1 VLKLIPI
8 LVLLI
13 LNACGP
19 DYDAASDVTGLQFDG
34 IDDYILIEENVLPD
48 SGDYTISIWVKAD
61 SGNVGAR
68 TLISQS
74 DTSGSPFYFGSNSGS
89 DLSGK
94 IKMNQDW
101 KSLESSPFYLDS
113 KWHLYTIV
121 NDGTI
126 GDSSIIIDT
135 SLFYIDGVEIS
146 TVMGEGKSYP
156 IDERFFI
163 GTMWDSSG
171 EFFSGAIDDI
181 SIWDRKLSSKEISSI
196 YNSGIGLDPTIDSLD
211 YKGSENLIAFW
222 PFSEG
227 ADSSVSDFSGNG
239 YDGEI
244 FGASWINIDSKLEP
258 IIDSTLIAESQN
270 QNNSYQKEIW
280 GRVSGND
287 GKSIYG
293 ASVILKGTHND
304 EFKWTT
310 NFQTNRRGDYEINDC
325 QPWDEMIVSMEGYQT
340 QKFIPSDSIFL
351 ESPVDITLLMK
362 TEDDELVI
370 DSAMLAEISRQ
381 AEENYEMIQYMIN
394 SARQNQV
401 VSIPEGVHI
410 ISKPITVN
418 KKVNITIQGTLSS
431 SIVLNDIHQPVFIIN
446 NSSNIVIQRLS
457 LGHEPTIKGD
467 HDSEVVR
474 INKGNN
480 IYVNSC
486 EISGDAAIGL
496 KAVGVKSLTIS
507 SCFIHDNSWFAFSF
521 KDCDNVTIE
530 NSQLI
535 DNQEIMYKRS
545 STVAL
550 HSNVIKD

>member
-1 VLKLIPI
+1 
-8 LVLLI
+8 
-13 LNACGP
+13 
-19 DYDAASDVTGLQFDG
+19 
-34 IDDYILIEENVLPD
+34 
-48 SGDYTISIWVKAD
+48 
-61 SGNVGAR
+61 
-68 TLISQS
+68 
-74 DTSGSPFYFGSNSGS
+74 
-89 DLSGK
+89 
-94 IKMNQDW
+94 M
-101 KSLESSPFYLDS
+101 
-113 KWHLYTIV
+113 
-121 NDGTI
+121 
-126 GDSSIIIDT
+126 
-135 SLFYIDGVEIS
+135 
-146 TVMGEGKSYP
+146 
-156 IDERFFI
+156 
-163 GTMWDSSG
+163 
-171 EFFSGAIDDI
+171 
-181 SIWDRKLSSKEISSI
+181 
-196 YNSGIGLDPTIDSLD
+196 
-211 YKGSENLIAFW
+211 
-222 PFSEG
+222 
-227 ADSSVSDFSGNG
+227 
-239 YDGEI
+239 
-244 FGASWINIDSKLEP
+244 
-258 IIDSTLIAESQN
+258 
-270 QNNSYQKEIW
+270 
-280 GRVSGND
+280 
-287 GKSIYG
+287 
-293 ASVILKGTHND
+293 ILKGTHND

-325 QPWDEMIVSMEGYQT
+325 QPWEEMIVSMEGYQT
-340 QKFIPSDSIFL
+340 QKFNPSDSIFL

-362 TEDDELVI
+362 TEDDELII

-401 VSIPEGVHI
+401 VSIPQGVHI

-486 EISGDAAIGL
+486 EISGKAAIGL

-535 DNQEIMYKRS
+535 DNQEVMYKRS

>member
-1 VLKLIPI
+1 MLKLIPI

-48 SGDYTISIWVKAD
+48 SGDYTISIWVRAD
-61 SGNVGAR
+61 SSNVGAR

-126 GDSSIIIDT
+126 GDSSTVIDT

-146 TVMGEGKSYP
+146 TVMGDGKSYP
-156 IDERFFI
+156 VDERFFI

-171 EFFSGAIDDI
+171 EFFSGTIDDI

-351 ESPVDITLLMK
+351 ESPVDITLLIK
-362 TEDDELVI
+362 TEDDESVI

-486 EISGDAAIGL
+486 EISGEAAIGL

>member
-1 VLKLIPI
+1 MLKLIPI

-19 DYDAASDVTGLQFDG
+19 DYNAASDVTGLQFDG

-61 SGNVGAR
+61 SNNVGAR

-101 KSLESSPFYLDS
+101 KSLESSPFYLDN

-126 GDSSIIIDT
+126 GDSSIIVDT
-135 SLFYIDGVEIS
+135 SLFYVDGVEIS

-258 IIDSTLIAESQN
+258 VIDSTLIAESQN

-280 GRVSGND
+280 GRVSDID

-340 QKFIPSDSIFL
+340 QKFNPLDSIFL
-351 ESPVDITLLMK
+351 ESPVDITLLIK

-370 DSAMLAEISRQ
+370 DSAMLAEISMQ

-457 LGHEPTIKGD
+457 LGNEPTIKGD

-486 EISGDAAIGL
+486 EISGEAAIGL

-535 DNQEIMYKRS
+535 DNQEVMYKRS

>member
-1 VLKLIPI
+1 MLKLIPI

-61 SGNVGAR
+61 SSNVGAR

-101 KSLESSPFYLDS
+101 KSLESSPFYLDN

-135 SLFYIDGVEIS
+135 SLFYVDGVEIS

-258 IIDSTLIAESQN
+258 VIDSTLIAESQN

-280 GRVSGND
+280 GRVSDID

-340 QKFIPSDSIFL
+340 QKFNPLDSIFL

-370 DSAMLAEISRQ
+370 DSAMLAEISKQ

-431 SIVLNDIHQPVFIIN
+431 SIVLNNIHQPVFIIN

-486 EISGDAAIGL
+486 EISGEAAIGL

-535 DNQEIMYKRS
+535 DNQEVMYKRS

>member
-1 VLKLIPI
+1 MLKLIPI

-61 SGNVGAR
+61 SSNVGAR

-101 KSLESSPFYLDS
+101 KSLESSPFYLDN

-135 SLFYIDGVEIS
+135 SLFYVDGVEIS

-181 SIWDRKLSSKEISSI
+181 SIWNRKLSSKEISSI

-258 IIDSTLIAESQN
+258 VIDSTLIAESQN

-280 GRVSGND
+280 GRVSDID

-340 QKFIPSDSIFL
+340 QKFNPLDSIFL

-370 DSAMLAEISRQ
+370 DSVMLAEISRQ

-431 SIVLNDIHQPVFIIN
+431 SIVLNDIHQPVFVIN

-486 EISGDAAIGL
+486 EISGEAAIGL

-535 DNQEIMYKRS
+535 DNQEVMYKRS

>member
-1 VLKLIPI
+1 MLKLIPI

-61 SGNVGAR
+61 SSNVGAR

-101 KSLESSPFYLDS
+101 KSLESSPFYLDN

-126 GDSSIIIDT
+126 GDSSIIVDT
-135 SLFYIDGVEIS
+135 SLFYVDGVEIS

-258 IIDSTLIAESQN
+258 VIDSTLIAESQN

-280 GRVSGND
+280 GRVSDID

-340 QKFIPSDSIFL
+340 QKFNPLDSIFL

-370 DSAMLAEISRQ
+370 DSAMLAEISMQ

-486 EISGDAAIGL
+486 EISGEAAIGL

-535 DNQEIMYKRS
+535 DNQEVMYKRS

>member
-1 VLKLIPI
+1 MLKLIPI

-61 SGNVGAR
+61 SSNVGAR

-101 KSLESSPFYLDS
+101 KSLESSPFYLDN

-135 SLFYIDGVEIS
+135 SLFYVDGIEIS
-146 TVMGEGKSYP
+146 SVMGEGKSYP

-258 IIDSTLIAESQN
+258 VIDSTLIAESQN

-280 GRVSGND
+280 GRVSDID

-340 QKFIPSDSIFL
+340 QKFNPLDSIFL

-370 DSAMLAEISRQ
+370 DSAMLAEISKQ

-431 SIVLNDIHQPVFIIN
+431 SIVLNDIHQPVFVIN

-486 EISGDAAIGL
+486 EISGEAAIGL

-535 DNQEIMYKRS
+535 DNQEVMYKRS

>member
-1 VLKLIPI
+1 MLKLIPI

-61 SGNVGAR
+61 SSNVGAR

-101 KSLESSPFYLDS
+101 KSLESSPFYLDN

-135 SLFYIDGVEIS
+135 SLFYVDGVEIS

-258 IIDSTLIAESQN
+258 VIDSTLIAESQN

-280 GRVSGND
+280 GRVSDID

-325 QPWDEMIVSMEGYQT
+325 QPWEEMIVSMEGYQT
-340 QKFIPSDSIFL
+340 QKFNPLDSIFL

-370 DSAMLAEISRQ
+370 DSAMLAEISKQ

-431 SIVLNDIHQPVFIIN
+431 NIVLNDIHQPVFVIN

-486 EISGDAAIGL
+486 EISGEAAIGL
-496 KAVGVKSLTIS
+496 KAVGVKSITIS

-535 DNQEIMYKRS
+535 DNQEVMYKRS

>member
-1 VLKLIPI
+1 MLKLIPI

-61 SGNVGAR
+61 SSNVGAR

-101 KSLESSPFYLDS
+101 KSLESSPFYLDN

-135 SLFYIDGVEIS
+135 SLFYVDGVEIS

-258 IIDSTLIAESQN
+258 VIDSTLIAESQN

-280 GRVSGND
+280 GRVSDID

-340 QKFIPSDSIFL
+340 QKFNPLDSIFL
-351 ESPVDITLLMK
+351 ESPVDFTLLMK
-362 TEDDELVI
+362 TDDDELVI

-486 EISGDAAIGL
+486 EISGEAAIGL

-535 DNQEIMYKRS
+535 DNQEVMYKRS

>member
-1 VLKLIPI
+1 MLKLIPI

-19 DYDAASDVTGLQFDG
+19 DYDAALDVTGLQFDG

-61 SGNVGAR
+61 SSNVGAR

-101 KSLESSPFYLDS
+101 KSLESSPFYLDN

-135 SLFYIDGVEIS
+135 SLFYVDGIEIS

-196 YNSGIGLDPTIDSLD
+196 YNSGIGLDPTIDSLN

-258 IIDSTLIAESQN
+258 VIDSTLIAESQN

-280 GRVSGND
+280 GRVSDID

-340 QKFIPSDSIFL
+340 QKFNPLDSIFL

-370 DSAMLAEISRQ
+370 DSAMLAEISKQ

-486 EISGDAAIGL
+486 EISGEAAIGL

-535 DNQEIMYKRS
+535 DNQEVMYKRS

>member
-1 VLKLIPI
+1 MLKLIPI

-19 DYDAASDVTGLQFDG
+19 DYNAASDVTGLQFDG

-61 SGNVGAR
+61 SSNVGAR

-101 KSLESSPFYLDS
+101 KSLESSPFYLDN

-126 GDSSIIIDT
+126 GDSSIIVDT
-135 SLFYIDGVEIS
+135 SLFYVDGVEIS

-258 IIDSTLIAESQN
+258 VIDSTLIAESEN

-280 GRVSGND
+280 GRVSDID

-340 QKFIPSDSIFL
+340 QKFNPLDSIFL

-486 EISGDAAIGL
+486 EISGEAAIGL

-535 DNQEIMYKRS
+535 DNQEVMYKRS

>member
-1 VLKLIPI
+1 MLKLIPI

-61 SGNVGAR
+61 SSNVGAR

-101 KSLESSPFYLDS
+101 KSLESSPFYLDN

-135 SLFYIDGVEIS
+135 SLFYVDGVEIS

-258 IIDSTLIAESQN
+258 VIDSTLIAESQN

-280 GRVSGND
+280 GRVSDID

-293 ASVILKGTHND
+293 ASVVLKGTHND

-340 QKFIPSDSIFL
+340 QKFNPLDSIFL

-370 DSAMLAEISRQ
+370 DSAMLAEISKQ

-486 EISGDAAIGL
+486 EISGEAAIGL

-535 DNQEIMYKRS
+535 DNQEVMYKRS

>member
-1 VLKLIPI
+1 MLKLIPI

-61 SGNVGAR
+61 SNNVGAR

-101 KSLESSPFYLDS
+101 KSLESSPFYLDN

-135 SLFYIDGVEIS
+135 SLFYVDGIEIS

-258 IIDSTLIAESQN
+258 VIDSTLIVESQN

-280 GRVSGND
+280 GRVSDID

-340 QKFIPSDSIFL
+340 QKFNPLDSIFL

-370 DSAMLAEISRQ
+370 DSAMLAEISKQ

-401 VSIPEGVHI
+401 VSIPEGVHV

-431 SIVLNDIHQPVFIIN
+431 SIVLKDIHQPVFVIN

-486 EISGDAAIGL
+486 EISGEAAIGL

-535 DNQEIMYKRS
+535 DNQEVMYKRS

>member
-48 SGDYTISIWVKAD
+48 SGDYKISIWVKAD
-61 SGNVGAR
+61 SSNVGAR

-101 KSLESSPFYLDS
+101 KSLESSPFYLDN

-135 SLFYIDGVEIS
+135 SLFYVDGVEIS

-258 IIDSTLIAESQN
+258 VIDSTLIAESQN

-280 GRVSGND
+280 GRVSDID

-340 QKFIPSDSIFL
+340 QKFNPLDSIFL

-370 DSAMLAEISRQ
+370 DSAMLAEISKQ

-431 SIVLNDIHQPVFIIN
+431 SIVLNDIHQPVFVIN

-486 EISGDAAIGL
+486 EISGEAAIGL

-535 DNQEIMYKRS
+535 DNQEVMYKRS

>member
-1 VLKLIPI
+1 MLKLIPI

-101 KSLESSPFYLDS
+101 KSLESSPFYLDN

-258 IIDSTLIAESQN
+258 VIDSTLIAESQN

-280 GRVSGND
+280 GRVSDID

-340 QKFIPSDSIFL
+340 QKFNPSDSIFL

-486 EISGDAAIGL
+486 EISGEAAIGL

-535 DNQEIMYKRS
+535 DNQEVMYKRS

>member
-1 VLKLIPI
+1 MLKLIPI

-19 DYDAASDVTGLQFDG
+19 DYDASLDVTGLQFDG
-34 IDDYILIEENVLPD
+34 VDDYILIEENVLPD

-61 SGNVGAR
+61 SSNIGAR

-74 DTSGSPFYFGSNSGS
+74 DTSGNPFYFGSNSGS

-101 KSLESSPFYLDS
+101 ESLDSSPFYLDN

-135 SLFYIDGVEIS
+135 SLLYIDGVEIS
-146 TVMGEGKSYP
+146 NVMGEGKSYP
-156 IDERFFI
+156 IDEQFFI

-211 YKGSENLIAFW
+211 YKGSENLIGFW

-227 ADSSVSDFSGNG
+227 ADSSVSDYSGNG

-258 IIDSTLIAESQN
+258 VIDSTLIAVSQN

-280 GRVSGND
+280 GRVSDND

-293 ASVILKGTHND
+293 ASIILKGTHND

-340 QKFIPSDSIFL
+340 QKFNPSNSIFL
-351 ESPVDITLLMK
+351 ESPVDIILIMK
-362 TEDDELVI
+362 IEDDESVI
-370 DSAMLAEISRQ
+370 DSAMYAEISRQ

-431 SIVLNDIHQPVFIIN
+431 SIILNDIHQPVFIIN
-446 NSSNIVIQRLS
+446 NSSNIVIQRLN

-486 EISGDAAIGL
+486 EISGEAAIGL

-521 KDCDNVTIE
+521 KNCDNVTIE

-535 DNQEIMYKRS
+535 DNQEVMYKRS
-545 STVAL
+545 STVVL

>member
-1 VLKLIPI
+1 MLKLIPI

-61 SGNVGAR
+61 SSNVGAR

-101 KSLESSPFYLDS
+101 KSLESSPFYLDN

-135 SLFYIDGVEIS
+135 SLFYVDGVEIS

-258 IIDSTLIAESQN
+258 VIDSTLIAESQN

-280 GRVSGND
+280 GRVSDID

-340 QKFIPSDSIFL
+340 QKFNPLDSIFL
-351 ESPVDITLLMK
+351 EGPVDITLLMK

-370 DSAMLAEISRQ
+370 DSAMLAEISKQ

-474 INKGNN
+474 INKGNS

-486 EISGDAAIGL
+486 EISGEAAIGL

-535 DNQEIMYKRS
+535 DNQEVMYKRS

>member
-1 VLKLIPI
+1 MLKLIPI

-61 SGNVGAR
+61 SSNVGAR

-101 KSLESSPFYLDS
+101 KSLESSPFYLDN

-135 SLFYIDGVEIS
+135 SLFYVDGVEIS

-227 ADSSVSDFSGNG
+227 ADSSISDFSGNG

-258 IIDSTLIAESQN
+258 VIDSTLIAESQN

-280 GRVSGND
+280 GRVSDID

-340 QKFIPSDSIFL
+340 QKFNPLDSIFL

-370 DSAMLAEISRQ
+370 DSAMLAEISKQ

-486 EISGDAAIGL
+486 EISGEAAIGL

-535 DNQEIMYKRS
+535 DNQEVMYKRS

>member
-1 VLKLIPI
+1 MLKLIPI

-126 GDSSIIIDT
+126 GDSSTVIDT

-146 TVMGEGKSYP
+146 TVMGDGKSYP
-156 IDERFFI
+156 VDERFFI

-340 QKFIPSDSIFL
+340 QKFNPSDSIFL

-486 EISGDAAIGL
+486 EISGEAAIGL

-535 DNQEIMYKRS
+535 DNQEVMYKRS

>member
-1 VLKLIPI
+1 MLKLIPI

-61 SGNVGAR
+61 SSNVGAR

-101 KSLESSPFYLDS
+101 KSLESSPFYLDN

-135 SLFYIDGVEIS
+135 SLFYVDGVEIS

-258 IIDSTLIAESQN
+258 VIDSTLIAESQN

-280 GRVSGND
+280 GRVSDID

-325 QPWDEMIVSMEGYQT
+325 QPWDEMIVSIEGYQT
-340 QKFIPSDSIFL
+340 QKFNPLDSIFL

-486 EISGDAAIGL
+486 EISGEAAIGL

-507 SCFIHDNSWFAFSF
+507 SCFIQNNSWFAFSF

-535 DNQEIMYKRS
+535 DNQEVMYKRS

>member
-1 VLKLIPI
+1 MLKLIPI

-61 SGNVGAR
+61 SSNVGAR

-101 KSLESSPFYLDS
+101 KSLESSPFYLDN

-146 TVMGEGKSYP
+146 AVMGEGKSYP

-258 IIDSTLIAESQN
+258 VIDSTLIAESQN

-280 GRVSGND
+280 GRVSDID

-340 QKFIPSDSIFL
+340 QKFNPLDSIFL

-486 EISGDAAIGL
+486 EISGEAAIGL

-535 DNQEIMYKRS
+535 DNQEVMYKRS

>member
-1 VLKLIPI
+1 MLKLIPI

-61 SGNVGAR
+61 SSNVGAR

-101 KSLESSPFYLDS
+101 KSLESSPFYLDN

-135 SLFYIDGVEIS
+135 SLFYVDGVEIS

-258 IIDSTLIAESQN
+258 VIDSTLIAESQN

-280 GRVSGND
+280 GRVSDVD

-340 QKFIPSDSIFL
+340 QKFNPLDSIFL

-486 EISGDAAIGL
+486 EISGEAAIGL

-535 DNQEIMYKRS
+535 DNQEVMYKRS

>member
-1 VLKLIPI
+1 MLKLIPI

-61 SGNVGAR
+61 SNNVGAR

-101 KSLESSPFYLDS
+101 KSLESSPFYLDN

-135 SLFYIDGVEIS
+135 SLFYVDGIEIS

-258 IIDSTLIAESQN
+258 VIDSTLIVESQN

-280 GRVSGND
+280 GRVSDID

-325 QPWDEMIVSMEGYQT
+325 QPWDEMIVSMDGYQT
-340 QKFIPSDSIFL
+340 QKFNPLDSIFL

-370 DSAMLAEISRQ
+370 DSAMLAEISKQ

-401 VSIPEGVHI
+401 VSIPEGVHV

-431 SIVLNDIHQPVFIIN
+431 SIVLKDIHQPVFVIN

-486 EISGDAAIGL
+486 EISGEAAIGL

-535 DNQEIMYKRS
+535 DNQEVMYKRS

>member
-1 VLKLIPI
+1 MLKLIPI

-61 SGNVGAR
+61 SNNIGAR

-101 KSLESSPFYLDS
+101 KSLGSSPFYLDN

-135 SLFYIDGVEIS
+135 SLFYVDGVEIS

-258 IIDSTLIAESQN
+258 VIDSTLIAESQN

-280 GRVSGND
+280 GRVSDID

-340 QKFIPSDSIFL
+340 QKFNPLDSIIL

-370 DSAMLAEISRQ
+370 DSAMLAEISKQ

-431 SIVLNDIHQPVFIIN
+431 SIVLNDIHQPVFVIN

-486 EISGDAAIGL
+486 EISGEAAIGL

-535 DNQEIMYKRS
+535 DNQEVMYKRS

>member
-1 VLKLIPI
+1 MLKLIPI

-48 SGDYTISIWVKAD
+48 SGDYTISIWAKAD
-61 SGNVGAR
+61 SSNVGAR

-101 KSLESSPFYLDS
+101 KSLESSPFYLDN

-135 SLFYIDGVEIS
+135 SLFYVDGVEIS

-258 IIDSTLIAESQN
+258 VIDSTLIAESQN

-280 GRVSGND
+280 GRVSDID

-325 QPWDEMIVSMEGYQT
+325 QPWDEMTVSMEGYQT
-340 QKFIPSDSIFL
+340 QKFNPLDSIFL
-351 ESPVDITLLMK
+351 ENPVDITLLMK

-370 DSAMLAEISRQ
+370 DSAMLAEISKQ

-431 SIVLNDIHQPVFIIN
+431 SIVLNDIHQPVFVIN

-486 EISGDAAIGL
+486 EISGEAAIGL

-535 DNQEIMYKRS
+535 DNQEVMYKRS

>member
-1 VLKLIPI
+1 MLKLIPI
-8 LVLLI
+8 LILLI

-19 DYDAASDVTGLQFDG
+19 DYDAALDVTGLQFDG

-61 SGNVGAR
+61 SSNVGAR

-101 KSLESSPFYLDS
+101 KSLESSPFYLDN

-135 SLFYIDGVEIS
+135 SLFYVDGVEIS

-258 IIDSTLIAESQN
+258 VIDSTLIAESQN

-280 GRVSGND
+280 GRVSDID

-340 QKFIPSDSIFL
+340 QKFNPLDSIFL

-370 DSAMLAEISRQ
+370 DSAMLAEISKQ

-486 EISGDAAIGL
+486 EISGEAAIGL

-535 DNQEIMYKRS
+535 DNQEVMYKRS

>member
-1 VLKLIPI
+1 MLKLIPI

-13 LNACGP
+13 LKACGP

-61 SGNVGAR
+61 SSNIGAR

-89 DLSGK
+89 DLLGK

-101 KSLESSPFYLDS
+101 KSLESSPFYLDN

-135 SLFYIDGVEIS
+135 SLFYVDGVEIS

-222 PFSEG
+222 PFNEG

-258 IIDSTLIAESQN
+258 VIDSTLIAESEN

-280 GRVSGND
+280 GRVSDID

-340 QKFIPSDSIFL
+340 QKFNPLDSIFL

-370 DSAMLAEISRQ
+370 DSAMLAEISKQ

-486 EISGDAAIGL
+486 EISGEAAIGL

-535 DNQEIMYKRS
+535 DNQEVMYKRS

>member
-1 VLKLIPI
+1 MLKLIPI

-61 SGNVGAR
+61 SSNVGAR

-101 KSLESSPFYLDS
+101 KSLESSPFYLDN

-126 GDSSIIIDT
+126 GDSSTVIDT

-146 TVMGEGKSYP
+146 TVMGDGKSYP
-156 IDERFFI
+156 VDERFFI

-258 IIDSTLIAESQN
+258 IIDSTLIAESIN

-351 ESPVDITLLMK
+351 ESPVDITLLIK
-362 TEDDELVI
+362 TEDDESVI

-486 EISGDAAIGL
+486 EISGEAAIGL

-535 DNQEIMYKRS
+535 DNQEVMYKRS

>member
-1 VLKLIPI
+1 MLKLIPI
-8 LVLLI
+8 LILLI

-61 SGNVGAR
+61 SSNVGAR

-101 KSLESSPFYLDS
+101 KSLESSPFYLDN

-135 SLFYIDGVEIS
+135 SLFYVDGVEIS

-258 IIDSTLIAESQN
+258 VIDSTLIAESEN

-280 GRVSGND
+280 GRVSDID

-340 QKFIPSDSIFL
+340 QKFNPLDSIFL
-351 ESPVDITLLMK
+351 ESPVDITLLIK

-486 EISGDAAIGL
+486 EISGEAAIGL

-535 DNQEIMYKRS
+535 DNQEVMYKRS

>member
-1 VLKLIPI
+1 MLKLIPI

-13 LNACGP
+13 LNACGS

-61 SGNVGAR
+61 SSNVGAR

-101 KSLESSPFYLDS
+101 KSLESSPFYLDN

-126 GDSSIIIDT
+126 GDSSIIVDT
-135 SLFYIDGVEIS
+135 SLFYVDGVEIS

-196 YNSGIGLDPTIDSLD
+196 YNSGIGLDPTIDSID

-258 IIDSTLIAESQN
+258 VIDSTLIAESQN

-280 GRVSGND
+280 GRVSDID

-340 QKFIPSDSIFL
+340 QKFNPLDSIFL
-351 ESPVDITLLMK
+351 ESPVDITLLIK

-370 DSAMLAEISRQ
+370 DSAMLAEISMQ

-486 EISGDAAIGL
+486 EISGEAAIGL

-535 DNQEIMYKRS
+535 DNQEVMYKRS

>member
-1 VLKLIPI
+1 MLKLIPI

-61 SGNVGAR
+61 SSNVGAR

-101 KSLESSPFYLDS
+101 KSLESSPFYLDN

-135 SLFYIDGVEIS
+135 SLFYVDGVEIS

-258 IIDSTLIAESQN
+258 VIDSTLIAESQN

-280 GRVSGND
+280 GRVSDID

-340 QKFIPSDSIFL
+340 QKFNPLDSIFL

-370 DSAMLAEISRQ
+370 DSAMLAEISKQ

-480 IYVNSC
+480 IYINSC
-486 EISGDAAIGL
+486 EISGEAAIGL

-535 DNQEIMYKRS
+535 DNQEVMYKRS

>member
-1 VLKLIPI
+1 MLKLIPI

-13 LNACGP
+13 LKACGP

-34 IDDYILIEENVLPD
+34 VDDYILIEENVLPD

-61 SGNVGAR
+61 SSNVGAR

-101 KSLESSPFYLDS
+101 KSLESSPFYLDN

-146 TVMGEGKSYP
+146 AVMGEGKSYP

-258 IIDSTLIAESQN
+258 VIDSTLIAESEN

-280 GRVSGND
+280 GRVSDID

-340 QKFIPSDSIFL
+340 QKFNPLDSIIL

-370 DSAMLAEISRQ
+370 DSAMLAEISKQ

-410 ISKPITVN
+410 ISKPINVN

-431 SIVLNDIHQPVFIIN
+431 SILLNDIHQPVFIIN

-486 EISGDAAIGL
+486 EISGEAAIGL

-535 DNQEIMYKRS
+535 DNQEVMYKRS

>member
-1 VLKLIPI
+1 MLKLIPI

-61 SGNVGAR
+61 SSNVGAR

-101 KSLESSPFYLDS
+101 KSLESSPFYLDN

-135 SLFYIDGVEIS
+135 SLFYVDGVEIS

-258 IIDSTLIAESQN
+258 VIDSTLIAESQN

-280 GRVSGND
+280 GRVSDID

-340 QKFIPSDSIFL
+340 QKFNPLDSIFL

-370 DSAMLAEISRQ
+370 DSAMLAEISKQ

-431 SIVLNDIHQPVFIIN
+431 SVVLNDIHQPVFVIN

-486 EISGDAAIGL
+486 EISGEAAIGL

-535 DNQEIMYKRS
+535 DNQEVMYKRS

>member
-1 VLKLIPI
+1 MLKLIPI

-61 SGNVGAR
+61 SSNVGAR

-101 KSLESSPFYLDS
+101 KSLESSPFYLDN

-135 SLFYIDGVEIS
+135 SLFYVDGVEIS

-258 IIDSTLIAESQN
+258 VIDSTLIAESQN

-486 EISGDAAIGL
+486 EISGEAAIGL

-535 DNQEIMYKRS
+535 DNQEVMYKRS

>member
-1 VLKLIPI
+1 MLKLIPI

-34 IDDYILIEENVLPD
+34 VDDYILIEENVLPD

-61 SGNVGAR
+61 SSNVGAR

-101 KSLESSPFYLDS
+101 KSLESSPFYLDN

-135 SLFYIDGVEIS
+135 SLFYVDGVEIS

-258 IIDSTLIAESQN
+258 VIDSTLIAESQN

-280 GRVSGND
+280 GRVSDID

-340 QKFIPSDSIFL
+340 QKFNPLDSIFL

-370 DSAMLAEISRQ
+370 DSAMLAEISKQ

-418 KKVNITIQGTLSS
+418 KKVNITIQGTLFS

-486 EISGDAAIGL
+486 EISGEAAIGL

-535 DNQEIMYKRS
+535 DNQEVMYKRS

>member
-1 VLKLIPI
+1 MLKLIPI

-61 SGNVGAR
+61 SSNVGAR

-101 KSLESSPFYLDS
+101 KSLESSPFYLDN

-287 GKSIYG
+287 DKSIYG

-486 EISGDAAIGL
+486 EISGEAAIGL

>member
-1 VLKLIPI
+1 MLKLIPI
-8 LVLLI
+8 IFLLI
-13 LNACGP
+13 LNSCGP

-61 SGNVGAR
+61 SSNVGAR

-101 KSLESSPFYLDS
+101 KSLESSPFYLDN

-135 SLFYIDGVEIS
+135 SLFYVDGIEIS

-258 IIDSTLIAESQN
+258 VIDSTLIAESQN

-280 GRVSGND
+280 GRVSDID

-340 QKFIPSDSIFL
+340 QKFNPLDSIFL

-431 SIVLNDIHQPVFIIN
+431 SIVLNDIHQPVFVIN

-486 EISGDAAIGL
+486 EISGEAAIGL

-535 DNQEIMYKRS
+535 DNQEVMYKRS

>member
-1 VLKLIPI
+1 MLKLIPI
-8 LVLLI
+8 LILLI

-19 DYDAASDVTGLQFDG
+19 DYDAALDVTGLQFDG

-61 SGNVGAR
+61 SSNVGAR

-101 KSLESSPFYLDS
+101 KSLESSPFYLDN

-126 GDSSIIIDT
+126 GDSSIIVDT
-135 SLFYIDGVEIS
+135 SLFYVDGVEIS

-258 IIDSTLIAESQN
+258 VIDSTLIAESEN

-280 GRVSGND
+280 GRVSDID

-340 QKFIPSDSIFL
+340 KKFNPLDSIFL

-401 VSIPEGVHI
+401 VSIPEGIHI

-486 EISGDAAIGL
+486 EISGEAAIGS

-535 DNQEIMYKRS
+535 DNQEVMYKRS
-545 STVAL
+545 STFAL